1 MIVYWHC
8 GASIPF
14 KYASRCTFDTHLIN
28 PPHSHYDEWLLIQI
42 ISTSLATPPPPKKK
56 KNVTG
61 TFQTIL
67 SYFWGMAFLW
77 FFIGNP
83 RIKAIL
89 KKFGFNFLFIR
100 NILRG
105 SGDEWHKYKIDRI
118 SFHILVKINRPEKS
132 VCSTW
137 FLLLCCLRGDSI
149 KGGAC

>member
-1 MIVYWHC
+1 MHIWYPPNQP
-8 GASIPF
+8 SPF
-14 KYASRCTFDTHLIN
+14 SLWRMVVDPNYFYITSN
-28 PPHSHYDEWLLIQI
+28 PQ
-42 ISTSLATPPPPKKK
+42 

-83 RIKAIL
+83 WIKAIL

-105 SGDEWHKYKIDRI
+105 SGDEWHKYKMDRI